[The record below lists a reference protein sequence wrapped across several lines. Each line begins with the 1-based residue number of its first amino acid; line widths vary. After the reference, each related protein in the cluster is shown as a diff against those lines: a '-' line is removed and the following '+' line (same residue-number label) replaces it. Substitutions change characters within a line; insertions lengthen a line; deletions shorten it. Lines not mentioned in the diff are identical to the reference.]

1 MREEDGVAAGAWIR
15 EEDGGDRGLVL
26 HGGELGSAELWTQ
39 HDASVRSRG
48 RTTASSARRPSVAG
62 ATSPVSSSLHRCHL
76 PRRSSSTCELVA
88 PLNLFDLLL
97 SLPCCACFSWDCVPS
112 IRLI

>member
-76 PRRSSSTCELVA
+76 PRRSSST
-88 PLNLFDLLL
+88 
-97 SLPCCACFSWDCVPS
+97 
-112 IRLI
+112 